1 MTKKAKKA
9 PRQYGEGSISFNKA
23 TGRWIANLSVTG
35 PNGKRQRVT
44 RTCKSEEEAKA
55 ALIRMKAASI
65 DHALPSPQKVTLGE
79 FLDTWLN
86 DIVRTSLEPAT
97 YIQYET
103 ISRLHIKPF
112 LGHYQLSKL
121 EIPMMQRYFSR
132 LEQEGRSPQLRRKV
146 HVVLNVALQTAVNWE
161 YVHRNVMERVT
172 RPKVHRSEAKAM
184 TAPQAAQFLKAA
196 KEDRLFALYHLALA
210 TGMRQGELL
219 ALHWSDIDLDA
230 GTIAVRKS
238 LLEIRKRYMEALNLD
253 QPLTRTITK
262 SKTGRRTVD
271 LPFESINVLRE
282 HRERMLAEGLN
293 SEWVF
298 VSSEGT
304 PIRKSNLI
312 NKSLKPLLAKA
323 GLPHFPF
330 HALRHTHATLLF
342 SLKTHPK
349 LVQQRLG
356 HSQVQLTLDTYTH
369 AVPSLNHEVANQLQS
384 LFEKMGETEG

>member
-1 MTKKAKKA
+1 
-9 PRQYGEGSISFNKA
+9 
-23 TGRWIANLSVTG
+23 
-35 PNGKRQRVT
+35 
-44 RTCKSEEEAKA
+44 
-55 ALIRMKAASI
+55 
-65 DHALPSPQKVTLGE
+65 
-79 FLDTWLN
+79 
-86 DIVRTSLEPAT
+86 
-97 YIQYET
+97 
-103 ISRLHIKPF
+103 
-112 LGHYQLSKL
+112 
-121 EIPMMQRYFSR
+121 MMQRYFSR